1 MDVKLRKIGNG
12 YGVLLPKQF
21 LDEAGLE
28 EGSMINVEKV
38 GGVYQM
44 KPADEEFSRQVE
56 AFLRSEP
63 RHRNTYRELAK

>member
-1 MDVKLRKIGNG
+1 MSSSEEHRRHCT
-12 YGVLLPKQF
+12 KQM

-28 EGSMINVEKV
+28 EGSMLNVEKV
-38 GGVYQM
+38 GNVYEL
-44 KPADEEFSRQVE
+44 KPVDEEFSRQVE